1 MSPGLRYMAAG
12 AFFFSLMSLLVKL
25 AGQRLPSQE
34 IVLARAV
41 ISLALTIALLAHRG
55 TKPWGRA
62 RVLLTARGILGFAA
76 LSCFYYSVV
85 HMPLA
90 DATVIQYTNPVFAA
104 LLAAWL
110 LDERIGRL
118 HLTLALVSLTGVA
131 LVARPTFLFSGDA
144 PRIAPLVAAIALAGA
159 ILSASAY
166 VAVRRLRQ
174 EDTLVIVFYFA
185 LVSVLGSLPA
195 LWMGALWPTPRE
207 WLVLLGVG
215 VTTQL
220 GQIYLTR
227 GLRREPAGLATA
239 VAYLQVVFAAVWG
252 AVFFREYPDAWVLTG
267 AALIIGSTLVIGRTR
282 APAAPVPTP

>member
-1 MSPGLRYMAAG
+1 MALG

-34 IVLARAV
+34 IVFVRAA
-41 ISLALTIALLAHRG
+41 ISLLLTLALLRHRR
-55 TKPWGRA
+55 TRPWGNR
-62 RVLLTARGILGFAA
+62 RGLLLLRGVVGFAA

-110 LDERIGRL
+110 LREEIGRL
-118 HLTLALVSLTGVA
+118 HLVMAAVSLAGVA

-144 PRIAPLVAAIALAGA
+144 PRLPPLVVAVAVAGA
-159 ILSASAY
+159 VLSAAAY
-166 VAVRRLRQ
+166 VAVRRLRE
-174 EDTLVIVFYFA
+174 EDTMVIVFWFA
-185 LVSVLGSLPA
+185 AVSVAGSIPA

-227 GLRREPAGLATA
+227 GLRRERAGRATA

-252 AVFFREYPDAWVLTG
+252 ALFFGEMPDAWVVAG
-267 AALIIGSTLVIGRTR
+267 AALIIGSTLVIGRVR
-282 APAAPVPTP
+282 VEAEAEAA